1 MIEAF
6 GSEKRMP
13 LAPAVSSSD
22 AADAACPTQSVET
35 GGRMY
40 CMVS

>member
-1 MIEAF
+1 
-6 GSEKRMP
+6 MP
-13 LAPAVSSSD
+13 LVPAVSSSEPID
-22 AADAACPTQSVET
+22 AAWPTQSVET